1 MSQEWDEIGKSFS
14 ALSSVRRLQIL
25 EYLSHHPRCGEELA
39 SELGISAATVTHHL
53 EILERGQLILRSHQ
67 RHYQIVQMRSDKLLE
82 LAQLLSH
89 IATRPSASEAI
100 PSWEERKVLETYI
113 KDGRLDSLPT
123 RPRHLII
130 VLRHFI
136 PHFRER
142 FRYSEDEVNRILSP
156 YSRDFALLRDL
167 MVKHRLLSIKDGFYS
182 RR

>member
-1 MSQEWDEIGKSFS
+1 MSQEWDEIQKSFN
-14 ALSSVRRLQIL
+14 ALGSVRRLQIL
-25 EYLSHHPRCGEELA
+25 EYLSHHSRCGEELA

-53 EILERGQLILRSHQ
+53 ETLERGQLIQRSHQ
-67 RHYQIVQMRSDKLLE
+67 RHYQMVQLRSDKLLE

-89 IATRPSASEAI
+89 IATRPSTSETI
-100 PSWEERKVLETYI
+100 PTWEERKVLETYF
-113 KDGRLDSLPT
+113 KDGRIDSLPT

-130 VLRHFI
+130 ILRHFL

-156 YSRDFALLRDL
+156 YSRDFVLLRDL
-167 MVKHRLLSIKDGFYS
+167 MVKHRFLSIKDGFYS